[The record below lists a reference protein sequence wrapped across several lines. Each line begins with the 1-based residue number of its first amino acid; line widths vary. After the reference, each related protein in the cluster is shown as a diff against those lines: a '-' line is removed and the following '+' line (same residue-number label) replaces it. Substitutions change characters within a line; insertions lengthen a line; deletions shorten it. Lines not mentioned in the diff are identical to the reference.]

1 MAKTIKESNNY
12 IVIDDE
18 GTSGLLVFPKTSVYS
33 ETSISF
39 EIRVEPRSEVF
50 EIQFSRASDW
60 KTDEGGATAFTTE
73 TLREF
78 LQTNTWGKVRDLVDP
93 NLFITTWRTTTDNE
107 TITIPTAESGYNYTV
122 KTSDGQEITNI
133 TGDATITFT
142 TAGDYD
148 VSISGAFPAIK
159 FNDGG
164 DKSKLIDIKQWG
176 NIAWTSFSSAFRGCS
191 NLVGTYTDAPDL
203 SGVDTLNNAF
213 RDCDVFT
220 GKVSNWDVSNVTTMS
235 SVFRDA
241 SLFNSDLTGW
251 DVSSVDRL
259 NSTFQGASSFNQPI
273 GSWDVGNVTTFQLTF
288 STGSFDQDLSSWNIV
303 KGTTFSSFRSSV
315 NSFSTANYDAIL
327 IGWVTTL
334 DAYVAAGN
342 TYSLTPTANFG
353 ISEYT
358 SGGAAEAA
366 RSKLAATYG
375 WGVTD
380 GGPA

>member
-1 MAKTIKESNNY
+1 MANEIYNSSWWGNPTATGWGNIYYDFAFPN
-12 IVIDDE
+12 VDT
-18 GTSGLLVFPKTSVYS
+18 TS
-33 ETSISF
+33 
-39 EIRVEPRSEVF
+39 
-50 EIQFSRASDW
+50 
-60 KTDEGGATAFTTE
+60 
-73 TLREF
+73 
-78 LQTNTWGKVRDLVDP
+78 
-93 NLFITTWRTTTDNE
+93 FITTWRTTIDNE
-107 TITIPTAESGYNYTV
+107 TITIPTAGSGYNYTV

-148 VSISGAFPAIK
+148 VSISGAFPRIS
-159 FNDGG
+159 FNNVG
-164 DKSKLIDIKQWG
+164 DKTKLIDIKQWG

-203 SGVDTLNNAF
+203 SGVTTLNNAF
-213 RDCDVFT
+213 RSCSVFT

-251 DVSSVDRL
+251 DVSSVDRI

-288 STGSFDQDLSSWNIV
+288 GSGSFDQDLSSWNIV
-303 KGTTFSSFRSSV
+303 KGITFSSFRTSV
-315 NSFSTANYDAIL
+315 NSFSTANYDALL

-334 DAYVAAGN
+334 DTYVAAGN

-353 ISEYT
+353 TSKYT
-358 SGGAAEAA
+358 GGGAAEAA
-366 RSKLAATYG
+366 RDKLEATYS
-375 WGVTD
+375 WTITD
-380 GGPA
+380 GGEA